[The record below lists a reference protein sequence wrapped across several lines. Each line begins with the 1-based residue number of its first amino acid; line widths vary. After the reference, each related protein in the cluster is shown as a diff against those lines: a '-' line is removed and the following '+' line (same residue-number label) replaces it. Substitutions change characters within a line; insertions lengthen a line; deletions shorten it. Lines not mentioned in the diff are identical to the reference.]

1 MTHPAIVVREAYRAL
16 SRNKVRS
23 SLTVLG
29 ITIGIAA
36 VICVVA
42 IGNAGSRQYQ
52 QQLQML
58 GDNLVWVE
66 AGGRNVNGV
75 RTGSNATKTL
85 TVADANAILAEV
97 PLIKKVSPQVDG
109 STQLVYQNQNW
120 FTSYRGES
128 PEYLEIRRW
137 TIAQGSNITAED
149 VVGANEVCVL
159 GDTVRRQLFADED
172 PIGRTIKVK
181 TMPCKVVGVLA
192 AKGSSSSGH
201 DEDDFILLPYT
212 TAQKKIAGITWLKDI
227 MCSAASHEVIPS
239 ATQQIVALLR
249 ERHKISPDTIDD
261 FNIRTPEEVIQARL
275 EASKTFTALLVSIAS
290 VALLV
295 GGIGIMNV
303 MLVSVTERTREIGIR
318 MAIGATEGDVQSQ
331 FLGEAVVLS
340 AFGGLCG
347 IVLGIGG
354 SFLLGR
360 ALSWPMSIP
369 PTAILIATGFA
380 VAVGVFFGFYPA
392 RKASRLD
399 PIEALRFE

>member
-58 GDNLVWVE
+58 GDNLEWVE

>member
-1 MTHPAIVVREAYRAL
+1 MTQPAIILREAWKAL
-16 SRNKVRS
+16 RRNKVRS

-52 QQLQML
+52 QQLELL

-75 RTGSNATKTL
+75 RTGSYATKTL

-109 STQLVYQNQNW
+109 STQIVYQNENW
-120 FTSYRGES
+120 FTHYRGES
-128 PEYLEIRRW
+128 PEYLDIRRW
-137 TIAQGSNITAED
+137 TIAQGSNITEED
-149 VVGANEVCVL
+149 VVRAAEVCVL
-159 GDTVRRQLFADED
+159 GDTVRRQLFAEES
-172 PIGRTIKVK
+172 PIGKTIKVK
-181 TMPCKVVGVLA
+181 NFPCKVVGVLA
-192 AKGSSSSGH
+192 AKGSSGSG
-201 DEDDFILLPYT
+201 DDQDDFVLLPYT
-212 TAQKKIAGITWLKDI
+212 TAQKKIAGITWLRDI
-227 MCSAASHEVIPS
+227 MCSAGSHGAIPA

-249 ERHKISPDTIDD
+249 DRHKIQADEMDD

-354 SFLLGR
+354 SYVLGNV
-360 ALSWPMSIP
+360 LSWPMSIP
-369 PTAILIATGFA
+369 PTAILIATAFA